1 MAGVK
6 PADVTVTPLPPKDAL
21 AYWRTKIPMKARE
34 FYDLELEARSRA
46 FTVSGVSREDLLDE
60 LCGSMCKA
68 LEEGQSFGSWKKD
81 TQGVWDSL
89 GWTEKGRSFRLD
101 NIFRTNLQTA
111 YHVGRYAQ
119 MQRVKE
125 SRPYWQYDAVNDR
138 RTRPTHR
145 AMDGKVYPA
154 DHPFWDTWYPPNGF
168 RCRCGVRTLSA
179 RQVEREGLTV
189 ETEDITGML
198 IEPIDP
204 VTGNKTIARP
214 LMPDPGFSTHPAKDW
229 LSTLTPSELEDG
241 EIRDLFRGALCKDGK
256 GVLQFASESC
266 RPLLSGIDARHLLP
280 VAEGDIMASGLKDEQ
295 YVLAFLKE
303 FGISKLDGTRIHKL
317 PDGTPVV
324 IGKGFFVGKSTRDWK
339 VKKSG
344 RERYVKL
351 LARTILNPY
360 EVWRVP
366 AEVSG
371 RPMAVLRLIRLFS
384 FRNHEIG
391 GFAVFNL
398 LKGKVWHA
406 ATVFTPKTGNESG
419 MLEYLERQR
428 AGILLYRE
436 E

>member
-1 MAGVK
+1 MAG
-6 PADVTVTPLPPKDAL
+6 VTVTPLPPREAL
-21 AYWRTKIPMKARE
+21 AYWKTKVPMKARE

-46 FTVSGVSREDLLDE
+46 FTVSGISREDLLDE
-60 LCGSMCKA
+60 LCGSLFKA
-68 LEEGQSFGSWKKD
+68 LSEGQSFGSWKKD
-81 TQGVWDSL
+81 TQGVWYSL

-125 SRPYWQYDAVNDR
+125 SRPYWQYDAVNDS

-145 AMDGKVYPA
+145 AMDGKIYPA

-168 RCRCGVRTLSA
+168 RCRCGVRTLSE

-266 RPLLSGIDARHLLP
+266 RPLLSGIDGRHLLP
-280 VAEGDIMASGLKDEQ
+280 VGDTDVMPKGLRDEA

-303 FGISKLDGTRIHKL
+303 FGITKIDGTKIHKI
-317 PDGTPVV
+317 PGGAPVV
-324 IGKGFFVGKSTRDWK
+324 IGKGFFINKGTRSWE

-351 LARTILNPY
+351 LARTIMKPY

-366 AEVSG
+366 SEVSG
-371 RPMAVLRLIRLFS
+371 KATASLRLIRVFS
-384 FRNHEIG
+384 GKDGEIG
-391 GFAVFNL
+391 GYVAFNL
-398 LKGKVWHA
+398 VGGRGWS
-406 ATVFTPKTGNESG
+406 ATTAFTPKVGGSEQE
-419 MLEYLERQR
+419 MLAYLEKQRQ
-428 AGILLYRE
+428 GVLLYRE